1 MDSDGYFIR
10 SWRNPMD
17 CIIVVGFRPQRGTT
31 MTPVP
36 KELDKRTVWKAEITQ
51 NMLNHLTSA
60 QQQELRGRL
69 SLAVDTIAAEYKV
82 GREFERELR
91 TTA

>member
-1 MDSDGYFIR
+1 
-10 SWRNPMD
+10 MD
-17 CIIVVGFRPQRGTT
+17 CIVVVGFRPQRGTT

-51 NMLNHLTSA
+51 DMINHLTSA
-60 QQQELRGRL
+60 QQQELRSRL
-69 SLAVDTIAAEYKV
+69 SLIVDVIAAEYKV